1 MKMDIQTTKLEL
13 LKTVMNSEDTEFIK
27 RVANFVKKE
36 KTDFW
41 NELSPTEQKE
51 IKQGIDELNNGKR
64 VSYNSFLKKIS

>member
-1 MKMDIQTTKLEL
+1 MDIQTTKLEL
-13 LKTVMNSEDTEFIK
+13 LKTVMNSEDTEFIE

-41 NELSPTEQKE
+41 NELSPAEQKE

-64 VSYNSFLKKIS
+64 VSYNFFLKKIS